1 MMPIRRHQRKPE
13 NYGVS
18 AWDGEPQL
26 IFPRCRGPRA
36 GDAFTYRGAACFE
49 PPRCSKKNPPGVNR
63 RALEPPSARK
73 AQAGPS
79 ISKGYCT
86 SRRMRSTS
94 PNRPLSMFAM
104 RY

>member
-1 MMPIRRHQRKPE
+1 MLKEKPV
-13 NYGVS
+13 GR
-18 AWDGEPQL
+18 EP
-26 IFPRCRGPRA
+26 A
-36 GDAFTYRGAACFE
+36 GFR
-49 PPRCSKKNPPGVNR
+49 NPP
-63 RALEPPSARK
+63 ARK

-79 ISKGYCT
+79 IFSGYCT